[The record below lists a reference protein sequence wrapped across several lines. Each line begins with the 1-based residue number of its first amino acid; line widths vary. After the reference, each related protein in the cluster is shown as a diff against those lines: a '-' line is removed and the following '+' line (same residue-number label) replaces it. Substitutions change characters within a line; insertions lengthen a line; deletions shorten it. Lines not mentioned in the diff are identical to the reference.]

1 MTSANVISMSTN
13 RIADAAMPSAAS
25 MRSSQA
31 WTLKLMRAKK
41 RPPGGPAGGVGA
53 SGLVPPGRALELRVK
68 LLQEHCA
75 IHIALL
81 FHFLDP
87 SLDDRLRFRLD
98 VLYERGIRGLDLH
111 ACFLHALVA
120 EAVDVVPGFAGAA
133 GEVFAAELGEHFL
146 VGLGELVPLVLV
158 DEEAERGAV
167 KAAGEQG
174 GVLDQAVELE
184 RHDRFLREEHAIGDA
199 GAQ

>member
-41 RPPGGPAGGVGA
+41 RPPGGPAGVVGA
-53 SGLVPPGRALELRVK
+53 SGLVAAGGALELPVK

-87 SLDDRLRFRLD
+87 SLDDRLRFPLD
-98 VLYERGIRGLDLH
+98 VLYARAARGLDLH

-133 GEVFAAELGEHFL
+133 GEVFRPRLGEQFPGRL
-146 VGLGELVPLVLV
+146 GGLFHLFPVY
-158 DEEAERGAV
+158 A
-167 KAAGEQG
+167 
-174 GVLDQAVELE
+174 
-184 RHDRFLREEHAIGDA
+184 
-199 GAQ
+199 

>member
-31 WTLKLMRAKK
+31 WTLKLMRAKN
-41 RPPGGPAGGVGA
+41 RPPGGPAGVVGA
-53 SGLVPPGRALELRVK
+53 SGLVAAGGALELRVK

-133 GEVFAAELGEHFL
+133 GGGFPPRPCEHFL
-146 VGLGELVPLVLV
+146 GGPGEIFPLVLLV
-158 DEEAERGAV
+158 EKAQRGAV
-167 KAAGEQG
+167 KAAGGQG
-174 GVLDQAVELE
+174 G
-184 RHDRFLREEHAIGDA
+184 
-199 GAQ
+199 